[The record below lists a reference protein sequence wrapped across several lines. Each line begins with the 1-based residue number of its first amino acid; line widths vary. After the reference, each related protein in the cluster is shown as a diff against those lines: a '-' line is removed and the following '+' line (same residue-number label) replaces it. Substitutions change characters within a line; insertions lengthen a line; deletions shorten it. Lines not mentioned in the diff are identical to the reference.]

1 MKMVRKASLHSALER
16 ERSAEPGGGPRCSS
30 PNDTYVSGSLWSGSD
45 RLHQP
50 VTLSLRGFLLFFC
63 YLSVVLL
70 LV

>member
-45 RLHQP
+45 RLTSQ
-50 VTLSLRGFLLFFC
+50 
-63 YLSVVLL
+63 
-70 LV
+70 